1 MASFWR
7 KWNKSIKR
15 IWTCIWSTP
24 KKDARRP
31 YLVCE
36 KWPWRREK
44 ERKCLAKLHR
54 MCGWTKKVL
63 LKGQYSVQSS
73 YSTVLLVQREVFLQ
87 KITSFRNLL
96 TEKRKNGPR
105 KASSSRK
112 GSHQS
117 LQNFFQDRFSF
128 LLTFWKRRARSW
140 RARECLLVN

>member
-63 LKGQYSVQSS
+63 LKGQYSVQ

-128 LLTFWKRRARSW
+128 LLTFWKRRAR
-140 RARECLLVN
+140 RLARECLLVN